1 MCFPSRWWCWSGII
15 ITISLLHPFRRQFLS
30 FRRENVAAGNT
41 TSNPSGQLDHRTCA
55 RIANQK
61 RAVTLYNGW
70 QRAPSA
76 RPPQVRLV
84 LRAGFSIKT
93 RTRIGIGSRGRRNS
107 RQERAWPSCASIRR
121 VLLRSGFSLCVC
133 VVLYRC
139 VCHFLSFSLLAPRRD
154 GRCCCSLR

>member
-1 MCFPSRWWCWSGII
+1 MFPFPLTMLIGDHNYDFTSAPLWKAV
-15 ITISLLHPFRRQFLS
+15 FLS

-55 RIANQK
+55 RVANQK

-70 QRAPSA
+70 QRAPSD

-107 RQERAWPSCASIRR
+107 HQRGAWPSCASIRR
-121 VLLRSGFSLCVC
+121 GLLRSGFSLCVC
-133 VVLYRC
+133 VCRFVSVC
-139 VCHFLSFSLLAPRRD
+139 VSLSVF
-154 GRCCCSLR
+154 